1 MGPLILLSLLGLGAA
16 TAFVDVGE
24 EEVGE
29 DPVRDNT
36 DSETDEMQSEAQQAA
51 NLVEM
56 LGTPETG
63 EAEALE
69 DPELSDDEAQL
80 DGPNLFGTE
89 NGDTLYAHGEENIDA
104 GAGDDT
110 LKSFGDGMI
119 LGGEGND
126 VFTLGGEAEGFGGD
140 GEDYMYISDA
150 ASGFGGDGDDT
161 FFLKHNNS
169 ADDGAAT
176 ADGGDGDD
184 TFIMKPLS
192 GLPEETVSHIL
203 TGGEGADVYA
213 FDIDGATA
221 IRDGDEE
228 DNQIIA
234 TITDFDPD
242 EDMLLLDI
250 GAKPSF
256 DDVDELPTPEVT
268 TTEDP
273 DGGYVD
279 VHFSWTNPLNEDNVE
294 TRTVRLEGLTEF
306 DTSDVQLTSMF
317 DPDSQHNETD
327 TGDADAHRV
336 FGLTPTEGTDDADD
350 LTLSENSA
358 TVLKDGDDS
367 VEITDGSHLIYGGE
381 GNDSIEVTEANDGVT
396 QLFGG
401 EGDDVLT
408 ADLVQNN
415 DTALIGGEGDDTI
428 TFGMGHYV
436 EGGEGNDTLVLNLHE
451 NAMEQGPAVLKQLTG
466 NHLTINIPADMEGD
480 VDVVNHTYSNGF
492 EVAYSEIFVGNVC
505 VLKIMEEDFDTGVGI
520 AEEDP
525 RLEILRAA

>member
-1 MGPLILLSLLGLGAA
+1 MGPLLLLSLLGIGAA
-16 TAFVDVGE
+16 TALVDVGPDE
-24 EEVGE
+24 ATDDSQGDGPGGDREETLTEEVSTDLLDGFDPAPATGSVEVLTETE
-29 DPVRDNT
+29 DQTSP
-36 DSETDEMQSEAQQAA
+36 S
-51 NLVEM
+51 NLH
-56 LGTPETG
+56 GTE
-63 EAEALE
+63 
-69 DPELSDDEAQL
+69 SDDILHAR
-80 DGPNLFGTE
+80 
-89 NGDTLYAHGEENIDA
+89 GEENIDG

-110 LKSFGDGMI
+110 LRSFGEGMI
-119 LGGEGND
+119 LGGEGDD
-126 VFTLGGEAEGFGGD
+126 VFTLGGEAEGFGGQ

-161 FFLKHNNS
+161 FFLKPSND

-176 ADGGDGDD
+176 AEGGDGND

-192 GLPEETVSHIL
+192 GLPEETVAHVL
-203 TGGEGADVYA
+203 TGGAGADVYA

-221 IRDGDEE
+221 IRDGVEE

-234 TITDFDPD
+234 TISDFDPA
-242 EDMLLLDI
+242 EDMLMLDI
-250 GAKPSF
+250 GAKSSF
-256 DDVDELPTPEVT
+256 DDVDELPLPEVS

-273 DGGYVD
+273 GGEFVD
-279 VHFSWTNPLNEDNVE
+279 VHFSWTNPLNPDNVE
-294 TRTVRLEGLTEF
+294 TRTVRLEGLSEF

-336 FGLTPTEGTDDADD
+336 FGLTPTEGSDTADD

-358 TVLKDGDDS
+358 TVLKDGDDNA
-367 VEITDGSHLIYGGE
+367 EITDGSHLVYSGE
-381 GNDSIEVTEANDGVT
+381 GNDSIEVTEANDGVI

-401 EGDDVLT
+401 EGDDILT

-415 DTALIGGEGDDTI
+415 DTALIGGDGDDTI

-436 EGGEGNDTLVLNLHE
+436 EGGEGSDTLVLNLHE
-451 NAMEQGPAVLKQLTG
+451 DAMDQGPAVLKQLTG
-466 NHLTINIPADMEGD
+466 NHLTINIPEGLEGE
-480 VDVVNHTYSNGF
+480 VDVINHTYSNGF
-492 EVAYSEIFVGNVC
+492 EVAYSEIFVGDVC
-505 VLKIMEEDFDTGVGI
+505 ILKIMEEDFATGVGI